1 MRAGVLGGKVCPTG
15 DNQAVLQ
22 AGKYAGPGAQ
32 QGLGCGPSGPA
43 GQDQPLHPGHGA
55 GVAHQGRIQPEDRVP
70 EHSVTTGGSMTKQE
84 LIKAVTQTV
93 RAMDPQR
100 NVTAVMVEATL
111 DALVDVT
118 AAELLGG
125 GEVTLPRLG
134 KFKSKAVAARKV
146 RNPRTGEI
154 LEIPAGKKLVFI
166 TCKELKEAMRS

>member
-1 MRAGVLGGKVCPTG
+1 
-15 DNQAVLQ
+15 
-22 AGKYAGPGAQ
+22 
-32 QGLGCGPSGPA
+32 
-43 GQDQPLHPGHGA
+43 
-55 GVAHQGRIQPEDRVP
+55 
-70 EHSVTTGGSMTKQE
+70 MTKQE

-93 RAMDPQR
+93 HTMDPQR

-134 KFKSKAVAARKV
+134 KFKSKAVAARKG

-166 TCKELKEAMRS
+166 TCKELKEAMRSYSETARPLPRAARSPGGGAQGLTSSHEQETLSARQSGIEPGAQGIGNYHRHGIPQSSRF

>member
-1 MRAGVLGGKVCPTG
+1 
-15 DNQAVLQ
+15 
-22 AGKYAGPGAQ
+22 
-32 QGLGCGPSGPA
+32 
-43 GQDQPLHPGHGA
+43 
-55 GVAHQGRIQPEDRVP
+55 
-70 EHSVTTGGSMTKQE
+70 MTKQE

-146 RNPRTGEI
+146 RNPRNGEI
-154 LEIPAGKKLVFI
+154 LVIPAGRKLVFI
-166 TCKELKEAMRS
+166 TCKDLKEAMRS

>member
-1 MRAGVLGGKVCPTG
+1 
-15 DNQAVLQ
+15 
-22 AGKYAGPGAQ
+22 
-32 QGLGCGPSGPA
+32 
-43 GQDQPLHPGHGA
+43 
-55 GVAHQGRIQPEDRVP
+55 
-70 EHSVTTGGSMTKQE
+70 MTKQE

-93 RAMDPQR
+93 HTMDPQR

-134 KFKSKAVAARKV
+134 KFKSKAVAG

>member
-1 MRAGVLGGKVCPTG
+1 
-15 DNQAVLQ
+15 
-22 AGKYAGPGAQ
+22 
-32 QGLGCGPSGPA
+32 
-43 GQDQPLHPGHGA
+43 
-55 GVAHQGRIQPEDRVP
+55 
-70 EHSVTTGGSMTKQE
+70 MTKYE
-84 LIKAVTQTV
+84 FLKAVADSL
-93 RAMDPQR
+93 RAAHPDR
-100 NVTAVMVEATL
+100 DVTAVMVEATL